1 MARSINKKNLS
12 GCKGGGVIPF
22 NFPELSDRDL
32 ANEEKFDSTKTLLEM
47 VEPWKDRGGLSNR
60 RKKYRKRKARL
71 KEQRPTPPSAE
82 CKNARTYEQHRRRF
96 RPHRWNKKLRQC
108 ELQLGWLEKSS
119 AKPQEQVENSSPTP
133 MARRMPSG

>member
-1 MARSINKKNLS
+1 MHTILLRSVQNSMARSINKKNLS

-60 RKKYRKRKARL
+60 RKKYRFGFDHVFGMND
-71 KEQRPTPPSAE
+71 EQKDVWEAAEPLVQSAVDGHNVCLFAYGQTGSGKTHTMLGNE
-82 CKNARTYEQHRRRF
+82 S
-96 RPHRWNKKLRQC
+96 NKVSER
-108 ELQLGWLEKSS
+108 S
-119 AKPQEQVENSSPTP
+119 
-133 MARRMPSG
+133 